1 MWLPMWAPGMGELV
15 IILFIVMILF
25 GAGKLPQVG
34 RSLGG
39 AISEF
44 KNSVKDR
51 DEEADGQM
59 KSKKTDPDEV
69 DKNETP
75 VHRNEP

>member
-1 MWLPMWAPGMGELV
+1 MWLPMWAPGMGELL

-34 RSLGG
+34 KSLGS

-51 DEEADGQM
+51 DDEPDTHINAKKADTENVNRNE
-59 KSKKTDPDEV
+59 SSV
-69 DKNETP
+69 NKNE
-75 VHRNEP
+75 V

>member
-1 MWLPMWAPGMGELV
+1 MWTPGMGELIV
-15 IILFIVMILF
+15 ILAIVLIIF

-44 KNSVKDR
+44 KESVKNKDTA
-51 DEEADGQM
+51 E
-59 KSKKTDPDEV
+59 KSEDPEKKEG
-69 DKNETP
+69 E
-75 VHRNEP
+75 